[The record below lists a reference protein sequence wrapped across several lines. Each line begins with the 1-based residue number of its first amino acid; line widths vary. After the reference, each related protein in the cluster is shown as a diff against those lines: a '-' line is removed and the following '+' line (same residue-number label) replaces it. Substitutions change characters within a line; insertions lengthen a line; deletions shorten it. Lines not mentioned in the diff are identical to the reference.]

1 MGLVSSEAVRR
12 RLRGLSDERFVA
24 FVAALWD
31 ARGAETRV
39 VRGTNVVEARRGG
52 QTRRLRT
59 VTGRRVP
66 SEGEDVDTLVL
77 ARPTS
82 AVRGTDAFEGRI
94 VDSDD
99 VHAMLLYAVPRSAA
113 DDLCRRFFDRSL
125 VEEREPSRTVTAR
138 APEHSASLVVGLLGL
153 TLLVASVFGG
163 PMLYG
168 GANPVFGAP
177 DSVGAD
183 PADETTTP
191 DATSENASAA
201 GTSSLE
207 SAPFPPGLGPD
218 GVTDYDTLADAHAHA
233 VTGQSY
239 RLTITHR
246 EYVDGKPTAYRR
258 ETVFVAEPTVYRSE
272 LEGAG
277 NLERG
282 PLVVARVE
290 AFADGETRYEHRVVA
305 DEFDRSY
312 TVDAVDSDLVSG
324 VRNGEGRYADR
335 VEQYVGWFLSVS
347 ESDVVDSFEREG
359 TRYYWVRLGSDPYP
373 GVENSTGSALV
384 DENGVVHEVMR
395 QYDYP
400 GSDGVSAVVSIR
412 YTDFGTTTVS
422 PPAWYEERVGAANE
436 TETNAAT
443 ANAPIENE
451 TTENATTSAPANA
464 TTATRNTTATRDT
477 TAASETANGTAAP
490 NPTPTTPA

>member
-1 MGLVSSEAVRR
+1 MGLVSSEAVTRS
-12 RLRGLSDERFVA
+12 LRGFSDERFVA
-24 FVAALWD
+24 FVAALWN

-39 VRGTNVVEARRGG
+39 VTGTNVVEARRGG
-52 QTRRLRT
+52 QTRRLRV

-66 SEGEDVDTLVL
+66 SEGGSVDALVL
-77 ARPTS
+77 SRPAS
-82 AVRGTDAFEGRI
+82 AVRGTDAFEGRT

-125 VEEREPSRTVTAR
+125 AEEREPSRTVTAR

-183 PADETTTP
+183 PADATMPDPTP
-191 DATSENASAA
+191 ENASDAE
-201 GTSSLE
+201 GGSFE
-207 SAPFPPGLGPD
+207 SASFPPGLGPD
-218 GVTDYDTLADAHAHA
+218 GVTDYDALADAHAHA

-246 EYVDGKPTAYRR
+246 EYIDGKPTAYRR
-258 ETVFVAEPTVYRSE
+258 ETVFVAEPTVYRTE
-272 LEGAG
+272 LDGAG

-290 AFADGETRYEHRVVA
+290 AFADGEARYEHRVVA

-312 TVDAVDSDLVSG
+312 TVDAVDSDLAPG
-324 VRNGEGRYADR
+324 VQNGEGRYADR

-347 ESDVVDSFEREG
+347 ESDVVDSFERDG
-359 TRYYWVRLGSDPYP
+359 TRYYWVRLGTDTYA
-373 GVENSTGSALV
+373 GIENSTGSALV
-384 DENGVVHEVMR
+384 DENGVVHEVRR

-400 GSDGVSAVVSIR
+400 GNDGVSAVVSIR

-422 PPAWYEERVGAANE
+422 PPAWYEERVGA
-436 TETNAAT
+436 TNATT
-443 ANAPIENE
+443 ANA
-451 TTENATTSAPANA
+451 TTGVTANA
-464 TTATRNTTATRDT
+464 TTATENTTAV
-477 TAASETANGTAAP
+477 SETANAT
-490 NPTPTTPA
+490 PTPTSATATATATTTTPA

>member
-1 MGLVSSEAVRR
+1 MGLVSSEAVGR
-12 RLRGLSDERFVA
+12 RLRGFSDERFVA
-24 FVAALWD
+24 FVAALWN

-39 VRGTNVVEARRGG
+39 VTGTNVVEARRGG
-52 QTRRLRT
+52 QTRRLRV

-66 SEGEDVDTLVL
+66 SECDGVDALVL
-77 ARPTS
+77 SRPVS

-94 VDSDD
+94 LDSDD

-125 VEEREPSRTVTAR
+125 AEEREPSGTVTAR
-138 APEHSASLVVGLLGL
+138 APEHSASLVVGLVGL

-163 PMLYG
+163 PILYG
-168 GANPVFGAP
+168 GTNPVFGAP

-183 PADETTTP
+183 PADATTP
-191 DATSENASAA
+191 DPTPENASDA
-201 GTSSLE
+201 GSESFE
-207 SAPFPPGLGPD
+207 SASFPPGLGPD
-218 GVTDYDTLADAHAHA
+218 GVTDYDALADAHAHA

-246 EYVDGKPTAYRR
+246 EYIDGRPTAYRR
-258 ETVFVAEPTVYRSE
+258 ETVSVAEPTVYRTE
-272 LEGAG
+272 LDGAG

-282 PLVVARVE
+282 PLVIARVE
-290 AFADGETRYEHRVVA
+290 AFADGETRYERRVVA

-312 TVDAVDSDLVSG
+312 TVDTVGSDLVPG

-347 ESDVVDSFEREG
+347 ESDVVDSFERDG
-359 TRYYWVRLGSDPYP
+359 TRYYWVRLGADTYA

-384 DENGVVHEVMR
+384 DENGVVHEVRR

-400 GSDGVSAVVSIR
+400 GSDGVSAAVSIR

-422 PPAWYEERVGAANE
+422 PPAWYEERVGATNATTNGM
-436 TETNAAT
+436 ETNAT
-443 ANAPIENE
+443 NV
-451 TTENATTSAPANA
+451 TANA
-464 TTATRNTTATRDT
+464 TTAAENATAVPGTANATPTHTPTQTSTTATA
-477 TAASETANGTAAP
+477 TAAT
-490 NPTPTTPA
+490 TTPA